1 MINWKVRFKNK
12 NFWLAFIPAILVLV
26 QVVAAVFGLQISTS
40 DLQGRLMD
48 VVNAVFM
55 VLALLGVVTDHTTA
69 GLADSEQAMSY
80 DAPNADDDDEIAR
93 DDDDRSDGEE

>member
-12 NFWLAFIPAILVLV
+12 NFWLAFIPAILVLI
-26 QVVAAVFGLQISTS
+26 QVVAAVFGLEISTS
-40 DLQGRLMD
+40 DLQGRLLD

-69 GLADSEQAMSY
+69 GLADSAQAMSY
-80 DAPNADDDDEIAR
+80 DVPNDDTDEIMR
-93 DDDDRSDGEE
+93 NDDDRSDGEE